1 VCHTPSTLLFLGW
14 CTVHCTVCCLL
25 PPIACHGK
33 VELFLTSYFVIVL
46 TLLVL
51 LYWKNYHHSFLYW
64 FILPVKKFTVFH
76 PASCTKLLRCRKWR
90 TGCRSLTCRIAV
102 KMFVLQKRVMRRRPS
117 LAAVDLRLQ
126 INPALLTCLP
136 RGVWTI
142 DLLPTLLWPSHLWSA
157 GTWLRVSTAPCSYFT
172 LCLNGTTQMISI

>member
-1 VCHTPSTLLFLGW
+1 MVKLSCFWH
-14 CTVHCTVCCLL
+14 
-25 PPIACHGK
+25 A
-33 VELFLTSYFVIVL
+33 YFVIVL

-64 FILPVKKFTVFH
+64 FILPVKKFAVFH

-126 INPALLTCLP
+126 INPALPTCLP
-136 RGVWTI
+136 RGVWTV
-142 DLLPTLLWPSHLWSA
+142 DLLPTLLWPEVLGLIMSIHCSVFILYIVSERDHTNDIHL
-157 GTWLRVSTAPCSYFT
+157 GRL
-172 LCLNGTTQMISI
+172 SIHLSSIHLERCDCIAQ

>member
-1 VCHTPSTLLFLGW
+1 MVKLSCFWH
-14 CTVHCTVCCLL
+14 
-25 PPIACHGK
+25 A
-33 VELFLTSYFVIVL
+33 YFVIVL

-76 PASCTKLLRCRKWR
+76 LASCTKLLRCRKWR

-126 INPALLTCLP
+126 INPALPTCLP
-136 RGVWTI
+136 RGVWTV

-157 GTWLRVSTAPCSYFT
+157 GTDYEYPLLRVHT
-172 LCLNGTTQMISI
+172 LHCVWTGPHKWYPFRQVIYPLKQYPFGEVWLYSPVALSGQD